1 MVYVV
6 GHRGAAG
13 LVPENTLKG
22 FRYAIELGVD
32 YVECDVH
39 LTRDGHLIVMHDER
53 VDRTTNGTGLIRELD
68 FATIRSLDAGE
79 GEVVPTLDE
88 VLETIKGHVQ
98 LLCELKGRGVAAAA
112 VEAVLNH
119 GMAKDVVFTSFRQQE
134 LLRVKEIDPHLRVGQ
149 IFVNPTEEDI
159 VRAAEMG
166 ASGIGVQYKNVCLRI
181 IEQARAHNLEIR
193 AWNPD
198 TLPEQQAMLAL
209 GVDGISTN
217 RPDILIDYLR
227 KVG

>member
-1 MVYVV
+1 
-6 GHRGAAG
+6 
-13 LVPENTLKG
+13 
-22 FRYAIELGVD
+22 
-32 YVECDVH
+32 
-39 LTRDGHLIVMHDER
+39 
-53 VDRTTNGTGLIRELD
+53 
-68 FATIRSLDAGE
+68 
-79 GEVVPTLDE
+79 
-88 VLETIKGHVQ
+88 
-98 LLCELKGRGVAAAA
+98 
-112 VEAVLNH
+112 
-119 GMAKDVVFTSFRQQE
+119 
-134 LLRVKEIDPHLRVGQ
+134 
-149 IFVNPTEEDI
+149 
-159 VRAAEMG
+159 AEMG